1 MGAAQNTF
9 TFAPSTTQILHQ
21 TAPNATEPGHG
32 NNLLRGRQSQS
43 VALPLTTT
51 GATTQGHQGMEHQS
65 EHGTADRDSMDDGD
79 QESDLDLHS
88 EGPPELPRAA
98 SMLTAKQ
105 MKKLKKKRKSMIRAS
120 ASSRQVLETP
130 PAEGRKRS
138 GSGGSIKSARSWDNE
153 YDAVS
158 VGSNEREKVKNRT
171 FRSASMTTKM
181 KSKKMKMEIEEAV
194 PEIVEFNS
202 LSVSIYIER

>member
-1 MGAAQNTF
+1 MGNTKQTKLANAANKKAQSQDAVNQSLRNEINQLAASISTLRLTMTMGSAMGTAQNTF

-51 GATTQGHQGMEHQS
+51 GPTTQGHQGMEHQS

-138 GSGGSIKSARSWDNE
+138 GSGGSIKSARS
-153 YDAVS
+153 
-158 VGSNEREKVKNRT
+158 
-171 FRSASMTTKM
+171 
-181 KSKKMKMEIEEAV
+181 
-194 PEIVEFNS
+194 
-202 LSVSIYIER
+202 